1 MPLFSFFNQS
11 TEQQSNP
18 QIVGRGVRLQA
29 SYSKLPLSQRIIMPF
44 MLVFFS
50 IMVVAVIS
58 FAFWF
63 TSRMEH
69 QIKNSVASGAAVI
82 LQELQTEK
90 QDLGSWVQLIAERN
104 DVRTILQQKDTQ
116 ALLKI
121 LVSHKTN
128 LGLDLIKVVNQ
139 NGGVVLDLREP
150 RLNESHLEDRTTISQ
165 ALGGMY
171 PLDVVSV
178 EKQRGQTQL
187 VLVGTAPIKSN
198 EEEVIGAVEI
208 GILINNEFLKS
219 LIAAKDEYL
228 IVFNKDKTVVVSTL
242 TSVTHRNWQ
251 LPPTSVPPMRIL
263 LTNKHYVA
271 KSIFLPGLSNTSL
284 TVVLL
289 KSLADLNHTV
299 QYLWLRLWGFFLVG
313 GLICTLVGKNIA
325 RNISG
330 PLLTVA
336 RVAQKAT
343 QEGNFDLQAP
353 VTRNDE
359 VGILATSLN
368 SLIRRVAEYTQ
379 ELEQART
386 TLEKRVEERTHQL
399 LQKNQELNLAYD
411 QLSYAIQEL
420 QQTQAQLIQ
429 TEKMSSLGNMVA
441 GVAHEINN
449 PISFIYGNIS
459 YAKEYT
465 EQLLELLHL
474 YKKEYPQPTAAIQ
487 TCLEKIE
494 LDYISEDLPKILS
507 SMKMGA
513 QRIREIVL
521 SLRNFSRLD
530 ESEKKAV
537 NIHEGID
544 STLLILNHRLKEGI
558 QVIKEYEETLPLIEC
573 YPAQLNQ
580 VFLNLLSNAIDAL
593 EESFLSNLSSEDNKV
608 NPQILIHTNKAAG
621 NRIYVRITD
630 NGCGIEPQNQDKI
643 FDPFF
648 TTKEVGKGTGLGLW
662 ICYQIIQKHQ
672 GKIEVNSLLGEGTTV
687 TVTLPLVQKS

>member
-1 MPLFSFFNQS
+1 MPFFSFFNQN
-11 TEQQSNP
+11 TEQQAHR
-18 QIVGRGVRLQA
+18 QTVGRGVNLQA

-50 IMVVAVIS
+50 IMVIAVIS

-63 TSRMEH
+63 TSAMEY
-69 QIKNSVASGAAVI
+69 QMKNSVASGAAVI
-82 LQELQTEK
+82 LQELQTKK
-90 QDLGSWVQLIAERN
+90 QHLASWVQLIAERN
-104 DVRTILQQKDTQ
+104 DVRTALQQKDTQ
-116 ALLKI
+116 TLLKI
-121 LVSHKTN
+121 LVSYETN
-128 LGLDLIKVVNQ
+128 LQLDMIKVVNQ
-139 NGGVVLDLREP
+139 NGGAVLDLKQP
-150 RLNESHLEDRTTISQ
+150 KLDKSNLEDRTTISQ
-165 ALGGMY
+165 ALAGMY
-171 PLDVVSV
+171 PLDVVNLQ
-178 EKQRGQTQL
+178 KQRGQKQL
-187 VLVGTAPIKSN
+187 VLVGTSPIQSN
-198 EEEVIGAVEI
+198 EEEVIGAIEI
-208 GILINNEFLKS
+208 GVLINNELLRS
-219 LIAAKDEYL
+219 LIAAEDEYL
-228 IVFNKDKTVVVSTL
+228 IALNEDETVVVSTL
-242 TSVTHRNWQ
+242 TAVTNKNWQ
-251 LPPTSVPPMRIL
+251 LPPTTIPPIRIL
-263 LTNKHYVA
+263 LTNRHYIA
-271 KSIFLPGLSNTSL
+271 KSIFIPGLSNTSL
-284 TVVLL
+284 TIVLL
-289 KSLADLNHTV
+289 KSLVDLNDTV
-299 QYLWLRLWGFFLVG
+299 QYLWLRLWGFFVVG

-325 RNISG
+325 LNISG

-386 TLEKRVEERTHQL
+386 TLEKRVEERTNQL

-459 YAKEYT
+459 YAKEYI
-465 EQLLELLHL
+465 EELLELLNL
-474 YKKEYPQPTAAIQ
+474 YRNEYPQPTTAIQ
-487 TCLEKIE
+487 NRLEQTE
-494 LDYISEDLPKILS
+494 LDYISQDLPKILT

-558 QVIKEYEETLPLIEC
+558 QVVKEYEILPLVEC

-580 VFLNLLSNAIDAL
+580 VFLNLISNAIDAL
-593 EESFLSNLSSEDNKV
+593 EEAFFNKLSSVDNKIT
-608 NPQILIHTNKAAG
+608 PQILIHTNKVAG
-621 NRIYVRITD
+621 NRIDVIITD
-630 NGCGIEPQNQDKI
+630 NGCGIEPKNQDKI

-648 TTKEVGKGTGLGLW
+648 TSKEVGKGTGLGLW

-687 TVTLPLVQKS
+687 TVTLPLVQKA

>member
-1 MPLFSFFNQS
+1 MPFFSFFNQS
-11 TEQQSNP
+11 TEQQAHR
-18 QIVGRGVRLQA
+18 QTVGRGVKLQA

-50 IMVVAVIS
+50 IMVIAVIS

-63 TSRMEH
+63 TSTMEY
-69 QIKNSVASGAAVI
+69 QMKKTVASGAEVI
-82 LQELQTEK
+82 SQELENKK
-90 QDLGSWVQLIAERN
+90 QYLGSWIQLIAERN
-104 DVRTILQQKDTQ
+104 DVRTALEQKNSQ

-121 LVSHKTN
+121 LVSHQTN
-128 LGLDLIKVVNQ
+128 LKLDLIKVVNQ
-139 NGGVVLDLREP
+139 NGGTVLNLKQPKLDQS
-150 RLNESHLEDRTTISQ
+150 NIEDRTSLSQ
-165 ALGGMY
+165 ALAGMY
-171 PLDVVSV
+171 PLDVVNLQ
-178 EKQRGQTQL
+178 KQRGQTQL
-187 VLVGTAPIKSN
+187 VLVATAPVKSN
-198 EEEVIGAVEI
+198 AEEVIGAIEI
-208 GILINNEFLKS
+208 GILINNELLKS
-219 LIAAKDEYL
+219 LIAAEDEYL
-228 IVFNKDKTVVVSTL
+228 IALNEDKTVVVSTL
-242 TSVTHRNWQ
+242 TAVTNKNWQ
-251 LPPTSVPPMRIL
+251 LPDTNIPPVRIL
-263 LTNKHYVA
+263 LTNRHYIA
-271 KSIFLPGLSNTSL
+271 KSIFIPGLSNTSL

-289 KSLADLNHTV
+289 KSLVDLNHTV
-299 QYLWLRLWGFFLVG
+299 QYLWLRLWGFFVVG
-313 GLICTLVGKNIA
+313 GLICTSVGKNIA
-325 RNISG
+325 LNISG

-386 TLEKRVEERTHQL
+386 TLEKRVEERTQQL

-449 PISFIYGNIS
+449 PINFIYGNIS
-459 YAKEYT
+459 HAKEYI
-465 EQLLELLHL
+465 EELLELVNL
-474 YKKEYPQPTAAIQ
+474 YRNEYPQPTSTIQ
-487 TCLEKIE
+487 NRVEQIE
-494 LDYISEDLPKILS
+494 LDYISQDLPKILT
-507 SMKMGA
+507 SMKVGA

-544 STLLILNHRLKEGI
+544 STLLILNHRLKEKI
-558 QVIKEYEETLPLIEC
+558 QVVKEYEILPSIEC

-580 VFLNLLSNAIDAL
+580 VFLNLISNAIDAL
-593 EESFLSNLSSEDNKV
+593 EEEFFNKLSSVDNKV
-608 NPQILIHTNKAAG
+608 NPQILIHTNKVAG
-621 NRIYVRITD
+621 NRIDVRITD
-630 NGCGIEPQNQDKI
+630 NGCGIEPKNQDKI

-648 TTKEVGKGTGLGLW
+648 TTKEVGQGTGLGLW

-687 TVTLPLVQKS
+687 TVTLPLVQKA

>member
-1 MPLFSFFNQS
+1 MPFFSFFNQS
-11 TEQQSNP
+11 TEQQAHR
-18 QIVGRGVRLQA
+18 QTVGRGVKLQA
-29 SYSKLPLSQRIIMPF
+29 SYSKIPLSQRIIMPF

-63 TSRMEH
+63 TSTMEY
-69 QIKNSVASGAAVI
+69 QMKNTVASGAAVI

-90 QDLGSWVQLIAERN
+90 QHLSSWVQLIAERN
-104 DVRTILQQKDTQ
+104 DVRTALEQKDTQ
-116 ALLKI
+116 TLLKI
-121 LVSHKTN
+121 LVSHQTN
-128 LGLDLIKVVNQ
+128 LELDLIKVVNQ
-139 NGGVVLDLREP
+139 NGGTVLDIRQPKLDH
-150 RLNESHLEDRTTISQ
+150 SDLEDRTSISQ
-165 ALGGMY
+165 ALAGIY
-171 PLDVVSV
+171 PLDVVNLQ
-178 EKQRGQTQL
+178 KQRGQAQL
-187 VLVGTAPIKSN
+187 VLVVTAPVKSN
-198 EEEVIGAVEI
+198 KEEVIGAIEI
-208 GILINNEFLKS
+208 GILINNELLKN

-228 IVFNKDKTVVVSTL
+228 IALNEDQTVVVSTL
-242 TSVTHRNWQ
+242 TAVTNKNWE
-251 LPPTSVPPMRIL
+251 LPLTTTPPIRIL
-263 LTNKHYVA
+263 LTNRHYIA
-271 KSIFLPGLSNTSL
+271 KSIFIPGLSNTSL

-289 KSLADLNHTV
+289 KSLVDLNHTV
-299 QYLWLRLWGFFLVG
+299 QYLWLRLWGFFVVG

-325 RNISG
+325 LNISG

-336 RVAQKAT
+336 KVAQKAT

-359 VGILATSLN
+359 VGILAISLN

-379 ELEQART
+379 ELEKART

-459 YAKEYT
+459 YAKEYI
-465 EQLLELLHL
+465 EELLELLNL
-474 YKKEYPQPTAAIQ
+474 YKNEYPQPTSTIQ
-487 TCLEKIE
+487 SHLEQIE
-494 LDYISEDLPKILS
+494 LDYISQDLPKILT
-507 SMKMGA
+507 SMKIGA

-558 QVIKEYEETLPLIEC
+558 QVVKEYQALPLIEC

-593 EESFLSNLSSEDNKV
+593 EESFFNELSSAENKV
-608 NPQILIHTNKAAG
+608 NPQILIHTNKVAG
-621 NRIYVRITD
+621 NRIYIQITD
-630 NGCGIEPQNQDKI
+630 NGCGIEPKNQAKI

-648 TTKEVGKGTGLGLW
+648 TTKQVGQGTGLGLW

-672 GKIEVNSLLGEGTTV
+672 GKIEINSLLGEGTTV
-687 TVTLPLVQKS
+687 TVTLPFVQKS

>member
-1 MPLFSFFNQS
+1 MPFFSFFNQS
-11 TEQQSNP
+11 TEQQAYR
-18 QIVGRGVRLQA
+18 QTVGRGVKLQP

-50 IMVVAVIS
+50 IMVIAVIS

-63 TSRMEH
+63 TSAMEY
-69 QIKNSVASGAAVI
+69 QMKNSVASSAAVI

-90 QDLGSWVQLIAERN
+90 QHLGSWVRLIAERN
-104 DVRTILQQKDTQ
+104 DVRTALEQKDTST
-116 ALLKI
+116 LLKI
-121 LVSHKTN
+121 LISHQTN
-128 LGLDLIKVVNQ
+128 LEVDLIKVVNQ
-139 NGGVVLDLREP
+139 NGGVVVDLRQP
-150 RLNESHLEDRTTISQ
+150 KLDKSNLEDRTSISQ
-165 ALGGMY
+165 ALAGMY
-171 PLDVVSV
+171 PLDVVNLQ
-178 EKQRGQTQL
+178 KQRGQKQL
-187 VLVGTAPIKSN
+187 VLVGTAPIKSK
-198 EEEVIGAVEI
+198 EEEVIGAMEI
-208 GILINNEFLKS
+208 GILINNELLKS
-219 LIAAKDEYL
+219 LIAAEDEYL
-228 IVFNKDKTVVVSTL
+228 IALNKDQTVVVSTL
-242 TSVTHRNWQ
+242 TAVTNKNWQ
-251 LPPTSVPPMRIL
+251 LPSTTIPPTRIL
-263 LTNKHYVA
+263 LTNRHYIA
-271 KSIFLPGLSNTSL
+271 KSISISGLSNTSL
-284 TVVLL
+284 TIVLL
-289 KSLADLNHTV
+289 KSLVDLNHTV
-299 QYLWLRLWGFFLVG
+299 QYLWLRLWGFFLLG

-325 RNISG
+325 LNISG
-330 PLLTVA
+330 PLLNVA

-449 PISFIYGNIS
+449 PISFIYGNIT
-459 YAKEYT
+459 YAKEYI
-465 EQLLELLHL
+465 EQLLELLNL
-474 YKKEYPQPTAAIQ
+474 YRNEYPQPTSAIQ
-487 TCLEKIE
+487 NRLEQIE
-494 LDYISEDLPKILS
+494 LDYISQDLPKILT
-507 SMKMGA
+507 SMKMGS

-544 STLLILNHRLKEGI
+544 STLLILNHRLKEKI
-558 QVIKEYEETLPLIEC
+558 QVIKEYEILPSIEC

-580 VFLNLLSNAIDAL
+580 VFLNIISNAIDAL
-593 EESFLSNLSSEDNKV
+593 EEEFFHKLSLEENTT
-608 NPQILIHTNKAAG
+608 NPQILIHTNKVAG
-621 NRIYVRITD
+621 NRIDVRITD
-630 NGCGIEPQNQDKI
+630 NGCGIEPKNQDKI

-687 TVTLPLVQKS
+687 TVTLPLVQKA

>member
-1 MPLFSFFNQS
+1 MPFFSFFNQS
-11 TEQQSNP
+11 PEQQTHR
-18 QIVGRGVRLQA
+18 QTVGRGVKLQA

-63 TSRMEH
+63 TSAMEY
-69 QIKNSVASGAAVI
+69 QMKNSVASGAAVI
-82 LQELQTEK
+82 LQELQTET
-90 QDLGSWVQLIAERN
+90 QHLGSWVQLIAERN
-104 DVRTILQQKDTQ
+104 DLRTALEQKNTQ
-116 ALLKI
+116 TLLKI
-121 LVSHKTN
+121 LVSHQTK
-128 LGLDLIKVVNQ
+128 LKLDLIKIVNQ
-139 NGGVVLDLREP
+139 NGGVVLDFRQPKLQKS
-150 RLNESHLEDRTTISQ
+150 NLEDRTSISQ
-165 ALGGMY
+165 ALAGMY
-171 PLDVVSV
+171 PLDVVNLQ
-178 EKQRGQTQL
+178 KQRGQKQL

-198 EEEVIGAVEI
+198 EEEVIGAIEI
-208 GILINNEFLKS
+208 GILINNELLKN

-228 IVFNKDKTVVVSTL
+228 IALNEDKTVVVSTL
-242 TSVTHRNWQ
+242 TAVTNKNWQ
-251 LPPTSVPPMRIL
+251 LPSTKIPPTRIL
-263 LTNKHYVA
+263 LTNRQYIA
-271 KSIFLPGLSNTSL
+271 KSISIQGLSNTSL

-289 KSLADLNHTV
+289 KSLVDLNHTV
-299 QYLWLRLWGFFLVG
+299 QYLCLRLWGFFVVG

-325 RNISG
+325 LNISE

-359 VGILATSLN
+359 IGILATSLN

-386 TLEKRVEERTHQL
+386 TLEKRVEERTNQL

-459 YAKEYT
+459 YAKEYI
-465 EQLLELLHL
+465 EELLELLNL
-474 YKKEYPQPTAAIQ
+474 YRNEYPQPTSAIQ
-487 TCLEKIE
+487 NCLEQIE
-494 LDYISEDLPKILS
+494 LDYISQDLPKILT

-544 STLLILNHRLKEGI
+544 STLLILNHRLKEKI
-558 QVIKEYEETLPLIEC
+558 QVVKEYETLPSVEC

-580 VFLNLLSNAIDAL
+580 VFLNLISNAIDAL
-593 EESFLSNLSSEDNKV
+593 EEAFFNKLSSVDNKL
-608 NPQILIHTNKAAG
+608 NPQILIHTNKVAG
-621 NRIYVRITD
+621 NRIDVRITD
-630 NGCGIEPQNQDKI
+630 NGCGIEPKNQDKI

-687 TVTLPLVQKS
+687 TVTLPLLQKA

>member
-1 MPLFSFFNQS
+1 MPFFSFFNQS
-11 TEQQSNP
+11 TEQQSHR
-18 QIVGRGVRLQA
+18 QTVGRGVKLQA

-63 TSRMEH
+63 TSVMEY
-69 QIKNSVASGAAVI
+69 QMKNSVASGAAVI
-82 LQELQTEK
+82 LQELQTET
-90 QDLGSWVQLIAERN
+90 QHLGSWVQLIAERN
-104 DVRTILQQKDTQ
+104 DLRAALEQKNTQ
-116 ALLKI
+116 TLLKI
-121 LVSHKTN
+121 LVSHQTK
-128 LGLDLIKVVNQ
+128 LKLDLIKIVNQ
-139 NGGVVLDLREP
+139 NGGVVLDFRQPKLQKS
-150 RLNESHLEDRTTISQ
+150 NLEDRTSISQ
-165 ALGGMY
+165 ALAGMY
-171 PLDVVSV
+171 PLDVVNLQ
-178 EKQRGQTQL
+178 KQRGQKQL

-198 EEEVIGAVEI
+198 EEEVIGAIEI
-208 GILINNEFLKS
+208 GILINNELLKN

-228 IVFNKDKTVVVSTL
+228 IALNEDKTVVVSTL
-242 TSVTHRNWQ
+242 TAVTNKNWQ
-251 LPPTSVPPMRIL
+251 LPSTKIPPTRIL
-263 LTNKHYVA
+263 LTNRQYIA
-271 KSIFLPGLSNTSL
+271 KSISIEGLSNTSL
-284 TVVLL
+284 TIVLL
-289 KSLADLNHTV
+289 KSLVDLNHTV
-299 QYLWLRLWGFFLVG
+299 QYLWLRLWGFFVVG
-313 GLICTLVGKNIA
+313 CLICTLMGKNIA
-325 RNISG
+325 LNISE

-379 ELEQART
+379 ELEQSRT
-386 TLEKRVEERTHQL
+386 TLEKRVEERTNQL

-459 YAKEYT
+459 YAKEYI
-465 EQLLELLHL
+465 EELLELLNL
-474 YKKEYPQPTAAIQ
+474 YRNEYSQPTSAIQ
-487 TCLEKIE
+487 NRLEQIE
-494 LDYISEDLPKILS
+494 LDYISQDLPKILT

-530 ESEKKAV
+530 ESEKKPV

-544 STLLILNHRLKEGI
+544 STLLILNHRLKEKI
-558 QVIKEYEETLPLIEC
+558 QVVKEYEVLPLVEC

-580 VFLNLLSNAIDAL
+580 VLLNIISNAIDAL
-593 EESFLSNLSSEDNKV
+593 EEAFFNKLSSVDNKL
-608 NPQILIHTNKAAG
+608 NPQILIHTNKVAG
-621 NRIYVRITD
+621 NRVDVRITD
-630 NGCGIEPQNQDKI
+630 NGCGIEPKNQDKI
-643 FDPFF
+643 FEPFF
-648 TTKEVGKGTGLGLW
+648 TTKDVGKGTGLGLW

-687 TVTLPLVQKS
+687 TVTLPLVQKA

>member
-1 MPLFSFFNQS
+1 MPFFSFFNQS
-11 TEQQSNP
+11 TEQQAYR
-18 QIVGRGVRLQA
+18 QTVGRGVKLQP

-50 IMVVAVIS
+50 IMVIAVIS

-63 TSRMEH
+63 TSAMEY
-69 QIKNSVASGAAVI
+69 QMKNSVASSAAVI

-90 QDLGSWVQLIAERN
+90 QHLGSWVRLIAERN
-104 DVRTILQQKDTQ
+104 DVRTALQQKDTPT
-116 ALLKI
+116 LLKI
-121 LVSHKTN
+121 LVSHQTN
-128 LGLDLIKVVNQ
+128 LEVDLIKVVNQ
-139 NGGVVLDLREP
+139 NGGVVLDLRQP
-150 RLNESHLEDRTTISQ
+150 KLDKSNLEDRTSISQ
-165 ALGGMY
+165 ALAGMY
-171 PLDVVSV
+171 PLDVVNLQ
-178 EKQRGQTQL
+178 KQRGQKQL

-198 EEEVIGAVEI
+198 EEEVIGAIEI
-208 GILINNEFLKS
+208 GILINNELLKS
-219 LIAAKDEYL
+219 LIAADDEYL
-228 IVFNKDKTVVVSTL
+228 IALKKDKTVVVSTL
-242 TSVTHRNWQ
+242 TTVTNKNWQ
-251 LPPTSVPPMRIL
+251 LPSTTIPPTRIL
-263 LTNKHYVA
+263 LTNRHYIA
-271 KSIFLPGLSNTSL
+271 KSISISGLSNTSL
-284 TVVLL
+284 TIVLL
-289 KSLADLNHTV
+289 KSLVDLNHTV
-299 QYLWLRLWGFFLVG
+299 QYLWLRLWGFFLLG

-325 RNISG
+325 LNISG
-330 PLLTVA
+330 PLLNVA

-449 PISFIYGNIS
+449 PISFIYGNIT
-459 YAKEYT
+459 YAKEYI
-465 EQLLELLHL
+465 EQLLELLNL
-474 YKKEYPQPTAAIQ
+474 YRNEYPQPTSAIQ
-487 TCLEKIE
+487 NRLEQIE
-494 LDYISEDLPKILS
+494 LDYISQDLPKIFT
-507 SMKMGA
+507 SMKMGS

-544 STLLILNHRLKEGI
+544 STLLILNHRLKEKI
-558 QVIKEYEETLPLIEC
+558 QVIKEYETLPSIEC

-580 VFLNLLSNAIDAL
+580 VFLNIISNAIDAL
-593 EESFLSNLSSEDNKV
+593 EEAFFHKLSLEENKT
-608 NPQILIHTNKAAG
+608 NPQILIHTNKVAG
-621 NRIYVRITD
+621 NRIDVRITD
-630 NGCGIEPQNQDKI
+630 NGCGIEPKNQDKI

-687 TVTLPLVQKS
+687 TVTLPLVQKA